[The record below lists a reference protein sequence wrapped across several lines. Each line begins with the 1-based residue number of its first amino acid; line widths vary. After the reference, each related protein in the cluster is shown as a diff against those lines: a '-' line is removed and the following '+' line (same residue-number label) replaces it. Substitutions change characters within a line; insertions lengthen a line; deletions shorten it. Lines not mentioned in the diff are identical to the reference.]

1 MKVGDFVI
9 ETKGDKMGVVMDIRM
24 PIGFA
29 RELEVTVLW
38 NGEYVSEVKKEE
50 LTELFKKC

>member
-1 MKVGDFVI
+1 MKVGDFVV
-9 ETKGDKMGVVMDIRM
+9 ETKGDKMGVVMDIRR
-24 PIGFA
+24 PIGFV